1 MHMPVTLPVPL
12 RDTTC
17 GLPAAFSVTV
27 SVPFRVP
34 AVFGV
39 KVTSIVQFAPDARVE
54 LQLSVSP
61 KLPLVAIL
69 AMFSG
74 ALP

>member
-1 MHMPVTLPVPL
+1 MPVTL

-17 GLPAAFSVTV
+17 GLPVALSAIV

-54 LQLSVSP
+54 PQVSVSP

-69 AMFSG
+69 AIFSVVV
-74 ALP
+74 P